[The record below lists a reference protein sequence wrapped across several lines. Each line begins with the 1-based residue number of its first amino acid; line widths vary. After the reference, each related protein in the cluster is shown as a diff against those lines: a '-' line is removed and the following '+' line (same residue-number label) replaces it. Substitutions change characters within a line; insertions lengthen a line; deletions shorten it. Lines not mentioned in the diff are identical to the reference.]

1 VSGILKIVSVLLIF
15 FCSTVFAKSKTE
27 SAGDVLHVLL
37 PATAFASA
45 LFVERES
52 KNSYEGAWQL
62 IKTGFTSR
70 LVVEGLKTSI
80 TKNRPDDSGDDAF
93 PSGHSADT
101 FAAATFIQQR
111 YGWQY
116 AVPAYLGAA
125 YVGYSRVES
134 DKHEAVDVLAGALI
148 GVLSGLYFTDLYV
161 EANKIGLSVA
171 PVVSQKNGYGV
182 SVSSQF

>member
-1 VSGILKIVSVLLIF
+1 MKTVSILLIF
-15 FCSTVFAKSKTE
+15 FCTTVFAKSKTE
-27 SAGDVLHVLL
+27 SVGDVFHVLL
-37 PATAFASA
+37 PATAFASS

-70 LVVEGLKTSI
+70 FVVEGLKTSI
-80 TKNRPDDSGDDAF
+80 TKNRPDDSDDDAF
-93 PSGHSADT
+93 PSGHAADT
-101 FAAATFIQQR
+101 FASAIFIQQR

-116 AVPAYLGAA
+116 AAPAYLGAA

-134 DKHEAVDVLAGALI
+134 DKHETVDVLAGALI

-161 EANKIGLSVA
+161 ETSKTGISIT
-171 PVVSQKNGYGV
+171 PVVSQKNGYGLA
-182 SVSSQF
+182 VSSQF